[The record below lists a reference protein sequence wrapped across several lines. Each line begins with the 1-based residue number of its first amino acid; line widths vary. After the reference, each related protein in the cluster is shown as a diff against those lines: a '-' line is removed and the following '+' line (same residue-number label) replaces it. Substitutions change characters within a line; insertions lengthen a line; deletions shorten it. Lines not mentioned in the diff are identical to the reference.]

1 MEVLNPSPALALPQ
15 TMWLCYSA
23 AARNSGVAEEQLVR
37 LVVPDDMLGT
47 VPQEGAHA
55 KRAITALKELGLVDV
70 DSEGMI
76 SAELTDVA
84 GFLRRLRRSVV
95 VPPTD
100 VSPVFAGAPDLRS
113 GLIWLMRQSPFTPL
127 HWETGVQTEMP
138 AGLFVND
145 TRWNGFRFWSG
156 ALGFA
161 RPALKILVPP
171 SSGSANHITADPT
184 EAILDVLLSP
194 GAASHFPS
202 GEQMPVETFMNTLRD
217 ELPILPGHPSAMYDG
232 MDTAASSEWAAVG
245 LALNCAEA
253 RGVLK
258 MGYQSDP
265 TGVAALPSN
274 EGSGRPRYVS
284 WIAVLK

>member
-1 MEVLNPSPALALPQ
+1 MEVLNPSPALVLPQ

-37 LVVPDDMLGT
+37 LVVPDNMLGT

-55 KRAITALKELGLVDV
+55 KRAISALRELRLVDI

-76 SAELTDVA
+76 SAEPTDVA

-95 VPPTD
+95 APPTD
-100 VSPVFAGAPDLRS
+100 ASTVSAPDLRS
-113 GLIWLMRQSPFTPL
+113 GLIWLMRQSPFTAL
-127 HWETGVQTEMP
+127 HWKTGVQTQMP

-161 RPALKILVPP
+161 RPALKVLVP
-171 SSGSANHITADPT
+171 SSNGSANHITADPT

-202 GEQMPVETFMNTLRD
+202 GEQVPVETFMNALRN
-217 ELPILPGHPSAMYDG
+217 ELPILPGHPSAVYDG
-232 MDTAASSEWAAVG
+232 MDTDASSEWAAVG

-284 WIAVLK
+284 WIEVLK